1 MSKPVA
7 ECGAL
12 WTRILPPGA
21 AAPIE
26 YPTPHGSVAAVLA
39 ERLAGAG
46 VPAGPL
52 AIVVPDRWL
61 DGDRRGVVQHES
73 FRQELAPFPDL
84 TWYGRSPAVAALA
97 ARDHG
102 AGVYLVCD
110 LGWSGASL
118 GLCRVD
124 GPMIELLAGEFEPRA
139 GGGAYAQAVT
149 AGLPDQVRRRFAG
162 VQAAKAARARA
173 VLSRASDGYLDDP
186 VYIIDGV
193 EFSAGLLIER
203 FGPLAELLGERIRS
217 LGWSYDRLVVSGG
230 FGEFPLVERA
240 LPGPALR
247 LGPDASVRGAE
258 LLERGT
264 FAMARPGRVD
274 VRLPVHRVANGLLET
289 AEVELVPGPGNF
301 AFLGREPLLVSRAGD
316 GPGIVL
322 RAADGR
328 VPLTVGGAPGTIP
341 VRNDVA
347 CRIGLRST
355 VNGSALLLFSPL
367 IADAEP
373 TLVPLDDWEPA

>member
-1 MSKPVA
+1 MHKPVA

-12 WTRILPPGA
+12 WTRLLLPGA
-21 AAPIE
+21 RDPE
-26 YPTPHGSVAAVLA
+26 VYPTPAGGFAAVLA
-39 ERLAGAG
+39 ERLARAG

-52 AIVVPDRWL
+52 AMVVPDRWL
-61 DGDRRGVVQHES
+61 DGDRRGVVQLEA
-73 FRQELAPFPDL
+73 FRHELAPFPDV

-110 LGWSGASL
+110 LGWSGAAF

-124 GPMIELLAGEFEPRA
+124 GPVIELLATEFEPRA

-149 AGLPDQVRRRFAG
+149 AGQPGQVRGRFAE

-203 FGPLAELLGERIRS
+203 FGPLAELLGERIRG
-217 LGWSYDRLVVSGG
+217 LAWSYDRIVVSGG

-240 LPGPALR
+240 LPGPAPR

-264 FAMARPGRVD
+264 FGMARPGRVD
-274 VRLPVHRVANGLLET
+274 IRLPVHRVRNGLLET
-289 AEVELVPGPGNF
+289 ADVELVPGPGNF
-301 AFLGREPLLVSRAGD
+301 AALGREPLLVSRAGD
-316 GPGIVL
+316 GPGTVL
-322 RAADGR
+322 HAAEGR
-328 VPLTVGGAPGTIP
+328 LALTVDGAPGTIP

-367 IADAEP
+367 IAGAEP
-373 TLVPLDDWEPA
+373 TLVPLDDWEPS